1 MSGYM
6 PVEVPRGAFLFCRWS
21 VALLLWAGAIARIE
35 ALVGFCA
42 AVMALSAIL
51 TVGRAPLITLYAL
64 TVERIRPSRVE
75 ILDRN
80 GMRFAHTVGDAV
92 HRSPVLRD
100 DLGELAGCR
109 GGLALPALRG
119 ALQDGRR
126 DGILRRVA
134 SSTHAPWVTAPA
146 AHSSSRRRMND
157 AVSSAAW
164 GVRPVLLRAGGL
176 AIPSYEVFVGLALLA
191 GVMLFLA
198 AARRHPG
205 QAG

>member
-80 GMRFAHTVGDAV
+80 GMRFAHTVATLFIGV
-92 HRSPVLRD
+92 PF
-100 DLGELAGCR
+100 C
-109 GGLALPALRG
+109 
-119 ALQDGRR
+119 
-126 DGILRRVA
+126 
-134 SSTHAPWVTAPA
+134 VTIWG
-146 AHSSSRRRMND
+146 SSRAAEAAWRFLLFVALFKTAGAMGYC
-157 AVSSAAW
+157 AVS
-164 GVRPVLLRAGGL
+164 RL
-176 AIPSYEVFVGLALLA
+176 YTCAL
-191 GVMLFLA
+191 GNGSCCTFLKPKT
-198 AARRHPG
+198 HV
-205 QAG
+205 